1 MIKINSIGSS
11 DKKYCGGSSI
21 KKLMTTEHMNVG
33 EGGSKSKNKA
43 PKGLLGTSCSIKFFH
58 FCTPIY

>member
-43 PKGLLGTSCSIKFFH
+43 PKGLLGTS
-58 FCTPIY
+58 